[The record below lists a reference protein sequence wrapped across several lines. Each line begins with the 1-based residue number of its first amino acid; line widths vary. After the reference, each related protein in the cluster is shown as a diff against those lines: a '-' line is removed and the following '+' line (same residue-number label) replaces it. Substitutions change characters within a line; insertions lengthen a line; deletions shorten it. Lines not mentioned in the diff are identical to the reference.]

1 MKWLQAS
8 FSLLIV
14 SLTAYTTTASV
25 LAQSHPAQKTW
36 QISQKFKP
44 QRGKDPNPPTV
55 GAATR
60 SASCIQGKKE
70 IIPLIPANKLGLTL
84 NGHPTFYWS
93 VPTLPVRTAQ
103 FTIDRNGDEPPF
115 YETNITL
122 PKQPGIFSF
131 TLPKNTP
138 ELPVGKTYRWYL
150 TIICDAEDSSNNP
163 YVEGLVERTQA
174 ELPLSDT
181 LAKATARQL
190 PTIYAE
196 SGIWHEALTT
206 LVELR
211 CTQPNDLVVK
221 LNWRQYWENLLTSVG
236 LNDILSEP
244 LLDSC
249 QTKNE

>member
-8 FSLLIV
+8 LCLLMV

-25 LAQSHPAQKTW
+25 LAQSHPTPKTW
-36 QISQKFKP
+36 RISQKFKP

-60 SASCIQGKKE
+60 SASCLQGKKE
-70 IIPLIPANKLGLTL
+70 ITPLIPADKLGLTL

-103 FTIDRNGDEPPF
+103 FTIEINGDEQPF
-115 YETNITL
+115 YETDITL
-122 PKQPGIFSF
+122 PKQPGILSF

-138 ELPVGKTYRWYL
+138 ELAIGKTYRWYL
-150 TIICDAEDSSNNP
+150 TIICDGEDSSNNP
-163 YVEGLVERTQA
+163 YVAGLVKRTQA
-174 ELPLSDT
+174 DLTLLNA
-181 LAKATARQL
+181 LAKATAWQL
-190 PTIYAE
+190 PSIYAE

-206 LVELR
+206 SVELR
-211 CTQPNDLVVK
+211 CTQPNDLVIK
-221 LNWRQYWENLLTSVG
+221 LNWRQLLTSVG

-249 QTKNE
+249 QTKN

>member
-8 FSLLIV
+8 LYLLVV
-14 SLTAYTTTASV
+14 SLTTYTNTAPV
-25 LAQSHPAQKTW
+25 LAQSQPTLKTW
-36 QISQKFKP
+36 QISQTFKP

-60 SASCIQGKKE
+60 SASCLQGKKE
-70 IIPLIPANKLGLTL
+70 IIPLIPADKLGLTL

-93 VPTLPVRTAQ
+93 VSTLPVKTAQ
-103 FTIDRNGDEPPF
+103 FTIKTNGDEQPF
-115 YETNITL
+115 YETDIKL
-122 PKQPGIFSF
+122 PEQPGIFSF

-138 ELPVGKTYRWYL
+138 ELAVGKTYRWDL

-163 YVEGLVERTQA
+163 YVAGLVQRTQVD
-174 ELPLSDT
+174 PSLSDT
-181 LAKATARQL
+181 LAKATLRQL
-190 PTIYAE
+190 PAIYAE
-196 SGIWHEALTT
+196 SGIWYEALTT
-206 LVELR
+206 SVELR

-221 LNWRQYWENLLTSVG
+221 LNWRQLLTSVG
-236 LNDILSEP
+236 LNNILSEP

>member
-8 FSLLIV
+8 LCLLIV
-14 SLTAYTTTASV
+14 SITAYTSTASV
-25 LAQSHPAQKTW
+25 LAQSHPIKKTW

-44 QRGKDPNPPTV
+44 QRGQDPNPPTV

-60 SASCIQGKKE
+60 SASCFQGKKE
-70 IIPLIPANKLGLTL
+70 ITPLIPADKLGLTL

-93 VPTLPVRTAQ
+93 VPTLPVRTAE
-103 FTIDRNGDEPPF
+103 FTIETNGDEKPF
-115 YETNITL
+115 YETNIKL

-174 ELPLSDT
+174 DLTLLNA
-181 LAKATARQL
+181 LAKATAVQL
-190 PTIYAE
+190 PSIYAK

-206 LVELR
+206 SVKLR
-211 CTQPNDLVVK
+211 CTQPYNLGVK
-221 LNWRQYWENLLTSVG
+221 LNWRQLLTSVG
-236 LNDILSEP
+236 LNNILSEP

-249 QTKNE
+249 QTKN

>member
-25 LAQSHPAQKTW
+25 LAQSRPAQKTW

-60 SASCIQGKKE
+60 SASCLQGKQE
-70 IIPLIPANKLGLTL
+70 ITPLIPADKLGLTL

-93 VPTLPVRTAQ
+93 VSTLPVKTAQ
-103 FTIDRNGDEPPF
+103 FTIETNGDEQPF
-115 YETNITL
+115 YETDIKL
-122 PKQPGIFSF
+122 PEQPGIFSF

-150 TIICDAEDSSNNP
+150 TIICDGEDSSNNP
-163 YVEGLVERTQA
+163 FVEGLVERIQA

-196 SGIWHEALTT
+196 YGIWHEALTT
-206 LVELR
+206 SVELR

-221 LNWRQYWENLLTSVG
+221 LNWRQLLTSVG